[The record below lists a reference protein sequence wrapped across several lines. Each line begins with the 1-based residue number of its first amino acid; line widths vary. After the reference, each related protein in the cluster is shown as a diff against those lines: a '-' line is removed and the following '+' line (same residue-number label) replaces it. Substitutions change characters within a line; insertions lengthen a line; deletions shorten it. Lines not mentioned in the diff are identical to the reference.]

1 MQIDFL
7 VTKEYDKRK
16 VYNIL
21 KGPLALSENL
31 IRRLKTTQGIL
42 LNGKPAR
49 TIDTADLGD
58 LVSVNLDFN
67 EEVFFD
73 AEDTPLSI
81 LFEDDSFLAV
91 DKGPHTPVHPSF
103 GHTTGTLA
111 QAVLWHYQSQGLN
124 IKVRPINR
132 LDRDTSG
139 IALFAKNPYIQD
151 QLTRQM
157 REGRVFKAY
166 LGIVHG
172 SFDPPYG
179 TIRLPIARKEGSI
192 LERTIDPSGLDSIT
206 DYETIRV
213 YGDLSLVKFVL
224 KTGRTHQIRVHS
236 KASGHPLIGDWIYS
250 DIPTTLIDRQALH
263 CHQLFFDH
271 PVTGK
276 RIELTSF
283 LPDDM
288 KRVIK
293 YAGGETSDLIQ
304 TYKSP

>member
-1 MQIDFL
+1 MRIDFL
-7 VTKEYDKRK
+7 VTEEYDKRK

-42 LNGKPAR
+42 LNGNPAR
-49 TIDTADLGD
+49 TIDPVSLGD
-58 LVSVNLDFN
+58 TVSINLEFN
-67 EEVFFD
+67 EEVHFD
-73 AEDTPLSI
+73 AEDIPLSI
-81 LFEDDSFLAV
+81 IYEDDSFLAV
-91 DKGPHTPVHPSF
+91 DKGPYMPVHPSF
-103 GHTTGTLA
+103 GHNTGTLA
-111 QAVLWHYQSQGLN
+111 QAVLWHFNKQGLN

-139 IALFAKNPYIQD
+139 ITLFAKNPYVQD

-157 REGRVFKAY
+157 KEDKVFKAY

-172 SFDPPYG
+172 TFEPLKG

-206 DYETIRV
+206 DYETLGV
-213 YGDLSLVKFVL
+213 FGDLSLVKFIL

-236 KASGHPLIGDWIYS
+236 KAMGHPLIGDWIYS
-250 DIPTTLIDRQALH
+250 DIPTSLIDRQALH

-271 PVTGK
+271 PVSGK
-276 RIELTSF
+276 RIELTSP

-288 KRVIK
+288 KKVLAHAESAK
-293 YAGGETSDLIQ
+293 FKT
-304 TYKSP
+304 